1 MADKK
6 ISQLN
11 QLTEGNVSAPDMAA
25 VADISA
31 NETRKV
37 SIPDLAQSGIRLMP
51 DGTIAGS
58 KLEDGAVTS
67 NQLGDD
73 AVTVDKIVD
82 GAVTEGKLGDGA
94 VTTNK
99 LANDAV
105 TSDKIADDAVQ
116 LNHLDAANYGR
127 GLDKTG
133 DNVGITNSI
142 SGGTFAGITYTDE
155 GLISS
160 VDPDGTGDIPRA
172 DLPIATESELGV
184 VSAPATGGLAVAGT
198 GALSIDNTVT
208 AGTNT
213 KITYDEHG
221 LVTAGESLEPVD
233 LPIAT
238 TTTIGAVQVPTTD
251 ADGETTPL
259 EIEADGSIE
268 HSTSGVQAGT
278 YEKLTVD
285 KYGHVTAGGDLLA
298 ADIPDI
304 EAGKI
309 TSGTFPTASA
319 TPEQGFTNE
328 VYTSAIANQS
338 ISRRHFNDISISY
351 IQETLPP
358 NNAVV
363 GSDATVFRGCLWF
376 RESTGQLYMFDGN
389 SWKIVAGGQLA
400 QENLRFMG
408 TFNAATNQIV
418 ALTDEGVSEQKQDG
432 SLAFTVGDPLPTC
445 DDALSGTYFLIDTA
459 GSALSVTDVV
469 GNDFAVGDL
478 VLGISQ
484 ASGWTQV
491 AGYSSGGGG
500 GGSGFWQRTGAA
512 PDARLTP
519 VETADNLFLQGG
531 DWLTL
536 PHGAAAGA
544 PAGGPGSIRW
554 DSVDDYIEVWD
565 GTQWR
570 NLSTG
575 EIEWETIPAADN
587 ADWAQDVI
595 RTKAATS
602 DVAVRLGRSI
612 IFEAGTQTSP
622 TDSGAFVSQ
631 LNHAAVTASQTWTLP
646 DETGTLLT
654 DESTIDCGTY

>member
-1 MADKK
+1 M
-6 ISQLN
+6 
-11 QLTEGNVSAPDMAA
+11 
-25 VADISA
+25 
-31 NETRKV
+31 
-37 SIPDLAQSGIRLMP
+37 RLRQTKLQTTQYSSTTSMP
-51 DGTIAGS
+51 PT
-58 KLEDGAVTS
+58 VT
-67 NQLGDD
+67 L
-73 AVTVDKIVD
+73 
-82 GAVTEGKLGDGA
+82 
-94 VTTNK
+94 
-99 LANDAV
+99 
-105 TSDKIADDAVQ
+105 
-116 LNHLDAANYGR
+116 GR

-198 GALSIDNTVT
+198 GAPVL
-208 AGTNT
+208 
-213 KITYDEHG
+213 ITP
-221 LVTAGESLEPVD
+221 LPLELIPKS
-233 LPIAT
+233 
-238 TTTIGAVQVPTTD
+238 PTTSMVCHCWRKPSNRLTCRLQPPRPL
-251 ADGETTPL
+251 ARFKFQQQMLDGETTPL

-536 PHGAAAGA
+536 PYGAAAGA
-544 PAGGPGSIRW
+544 PAGRSRFHP
-554 DSVDDYIEVWD
+554 
-565 GTQWR
+565 
-570 NLSTG
+570 
-575 EIEWETIPAADN
+575 
-587 ADWAQDVI
+587 
-595 RTKAATS
+595 
-602 DVAVRLGRSI
+602 LG
-612 IFEAGTQTSP
+612 
-622 TDSGAFVSQ
+622 
-631 LNHAAVTASQTWTLP
+631 L
-646 DETGTLLT
+646 
-654 DESTIDCGTY
+654 C